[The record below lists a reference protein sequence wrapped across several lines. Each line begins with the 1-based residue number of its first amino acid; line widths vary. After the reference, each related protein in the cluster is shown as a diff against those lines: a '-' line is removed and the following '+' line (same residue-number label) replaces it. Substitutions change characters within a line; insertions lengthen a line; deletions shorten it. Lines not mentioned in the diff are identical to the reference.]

1 MARQNTPTSCA
12 PLDWALFNQAEAS
25 VPLPPR
31 APAVVENDTAPTSDE
46 LRQAL
51 VCEADPIS
59 LAHLTAAIERAAA
72 DLEGQG
78 PRSDRIARQ
87 LLTALARFEAR

>member
-1 MARQNTPTSCA
+1 MARQNTPNTCA
-12 PLDWALFNQAEAS
+12 PLDWALFNQAEAH

-31 APAVVENDTAPTSDE
+31 APAVVENDTAPTSEE

-51 VCEADPIS
+51 SCEADPIA
-59 LAHLTAAIERAAA
+59 LAHFTAAVERAAA
-72 DLEGQG
+72 DLDGQG
-78 PRSDRIARQ
+78 ARSERIALQ